1 VAENHRN
8 GIWATQTEDI
18 PERNEKMKIFDLE
31 SPLMQFLGKVAD
43 LMIINCITL
52 ICCIP
57 IFTIGPAL
65 TAAHYVCLKMVRKED
80 GYIVKN
86 YFKSFKQNF
95 KQATLIWMLLLAVI
109 LILAGDYYIIA
120 KSGLEFHK
128 IFKILL
134 IIVGV
139 VIAMVAM
146 FIFPV
151 LAKFD
156 NTIRATIKNAF
167 LMSLLQLPK
176 VFLMVILYA
185 IPLVVFI
192 FWVQATP
199 VVIMFGI
206 SLPIFLSAALYNKF
220 FQRIEDGILEQQ
232 GGSEEAEEEDD
243 PDRIFSDKLDESLI
257 GQDADNFRP

>member
-1 VAENHRN
+1 
-8 GIWATQTEDI
+8 
-18 PERNEKMKIFDLE
+18 MKIFDFE

-43 LMIINCITL
+43 LMIINIITL
-52 ICCIP
+52 ICCLP

-95 KQATLIWMLLLAVI
+95 KQATLIWLLLLAVI

-128 IFKILL
+128 VFKIIL

-139 VIAMVAM
+139 IIGMIAM

-156 NTIRATIKNAF
+156 NTIRNTIKNTF

-176 VFLMVILYA
+176 IFLMAILHA
-185 IPLVVFI
+185 APAVVFI
-192 FWVQATP
+192 LWTQAAP
-199 VVIMFGI
+199 VVMMFGI

-220 FQRIEDGILEQQ
+220 FRKIEDGIMEAQ
-232 GGSEEAEEEDD
+232 GGNEEPAEEEDD

-257 GQDADNFRP
+257 GQDTENFRL

>member
-1 VAENHRN
+1 
-8 GIWATQTEDI
+8 
-18 PERNEKMKIFDLE
+18 MKIFDLD

-43 LMIINCITL
+43 LMILNMITL

-57 IFTIGPAL
+57 IFTIGPAI
-65 TAAHYVCLKMVRKED
+65 TAAHYVSLKMVRKED

-95 KQATLIWMLLLAVI
+95 KQGTLIWLLLLAII
-109 LILAGDYYIIA
+109 LILVSDYLIIA

-134 IIVGV
+134 IIVGAI
-139 VIAMVAM
+139 IAMISM
-146 FIFPV
+146 LIFPV

-167 LMSLLQLPK
+167 FMSLLQLPK
-176 VFLMVILYA
+176 VFLMVILNA
-185 IPLVVFI
+185 VPIIVFI
-192 FWVQATP
+192 FWPQATP

-220 FQRIEDGILEQQ
+220 FQRIEDNILEEQ
-232 GGSEEAEEEDD
+232 GGNEEGAEEEDD

-257 GQDADNFRP
+257 GQDVDNFRL